1 MLERVLSTAG
11 FLHVTGLTDPV
22 RALEAIIERSP
33 DLILLDLHMPDLD
46 GMTILKKIRVELAP
60 GEYLPVIVL
69 TADVNPETKRLALD
83 SGATDFLTKP
93 FDVVEVGLR
102 VRNVL
107 ETRHLSRMLAD
118 RNQWLEERVAERT
131 RQLEESQREIADRL
145 ALITEF
151 RDDITGRHTQRVG
164 AMSAV
169 ISGRMGVDA
178 ETMDV
183 LRIAAPLHDLGK
195 VAIPD
200 HILLKPGR
208 LTPDEYEQIKM
219 HVSVGA
225 KILGGGASPIL
236 RMAESVALY
245 HHERWDGTGYFGLVG
260 EDIPLP
266 ARIVGVADVFDAL
279 CHVRTYKPAWPRE
292 RAVAEI
298 VARRGTHF
306 DPVVVDAFLA
316 VEEETEIFG
325 PR

>member
-1 MLERVLSTAG
+1 MD
-11 FLHVTGLTDPV
+11 VTGFTDPIQAV
-22 RALEAIIERSP
+22 EAIIEHSP
-33 DLILLDLHMPDLD
+33 DLILLDLHMPELD
-46 GMTILKKIRVELAP
+46 GFAILKKIRAELAP

-69 TADVNPETKRLALD
+69 TADANPEPKRVALE

-93 FDVVEVGLR
+93 FDLVEVGLR

-107 ETRHLSRMLAD
+107 ETRYLSRMLAD
-118 RNQWLEERVAERT
+118 RNQWLEARVAERT

-164 AMSAV
+164 VMSAT
-169 ISGRMGVDA
+169 ISERLGVDT

-208 LTPDEYEQIKM
+208 LTPEEYEQIKL

-225 KILGGGASPIL
+225 RILGGGTSPIL
-236 RMAESVALY
+236 KMAESVALN

-260 EDIPLP
+260 ENIPLP
-266 ARIVGVADVFDAL
+266 ARIVAVADVFDAL
-279 CHVRTYKPAWPRE
+279 CHARPYKEAWPRE

-298 VARRGTHF
+298 VALRGSHF
-306 DPVVVDAFLA
+306 DPVVVDAFLEVA
-316 VEEETEIFG
+316 DRETFEPG
-325 PR
+325 